1 MKKYFVEIYDDMED
15 TTILQ
20 SKPTRSKEK
29 ALKFFEDIFFIEVN
43 MKAMLLSGDFDKDGN
58 LNDCDIIVE
67 ENLN

>member
-1 MKKYFVEIYDDMED
+1 MKKYFVEIYDDMDD

-43 MKAMLLSGDFDKDGN
+43 MKATLLSGDFDKDGN
-58 LNDCDIIVE
+58 LDGDIIIE